1 MVYDVR
7 FIPNPFYIPEMRELT
22 GNDRAIQEYVMKWDV
37 SKEFL
42 DRVTQLVT
50 FLIPHYI
57 KEGKNQL
64 VISIGCTGGKHRSV
78 TMANML
84 SQTLKQKGHRVFLF
98 HRDLEK
104 DGRPA
109 V

>member
-1 MVYDVR
+1 
-7 FIPNPFYIPEMRELT
+7 
-22 GNDRAIQEYVMKWDV
+22 MKWDV

-64 VISIGCTGGKHRSV
+64 VIAVGCTGGKHRSI
-78 TMANML
+78 TMANGIYQRL
-84 SQTLKQKGHRVFLF
+84 AAKNYSAKVE
-98 HRDLEK
+98 HRDVSK
-104 DGRPA
+104 DALRNK
-109 V
+109 